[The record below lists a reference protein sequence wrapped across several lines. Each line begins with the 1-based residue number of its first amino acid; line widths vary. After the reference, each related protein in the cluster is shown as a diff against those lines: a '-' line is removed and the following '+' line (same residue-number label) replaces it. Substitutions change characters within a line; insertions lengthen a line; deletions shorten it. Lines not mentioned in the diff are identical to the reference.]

1 MIKEELKN
9 IICQHIERNKEQ
21 IIAIGQKIFRN
32 PELGFK
38 EVKTS
43 AIIKET
49 FESLGLKYSDKLALT
64 AVKAHVN
71 GRKSE
76 CRVAVIGEMD
86 AVLCPDHKF
95 ADANTGAAHSCGHN
109 AQVAAMLGVA
119 IGLIKSGAM
128 EHLDGDV
135 VFMGVP
141 AEEFV
146 ELEYRQKLKNQKSI
160 TYLGGKQ
167 ELIKKGEF
175 DDIDIAMM
183 VHCQANT
190 PEKKIFIHGR
200 SSGFIGK
207 IVNFIG
213 KEAHAGA
220 PHEGI
225 NALNAAMAAIM
236 CIHAQRE
243 TFKDSDEIRVHPI
256 ITKGGHLVNIVPADV
271 RMESYV
277 RGKSIQ
283 AVIEANK
290 KVNRAIIG
298 AAYAIGAEVE
308 ITEIP
313 GYLPLN
319 QDYSL
324 GNLFK
329 QNIKNFIKSSNIIE
343 GVDTIGSTDV
353 GDLSSIIPV
362 IQPTIGGFDGAAH
375 SKDFKIVDEDA
386 AYIIPAKAMA
396 MTIVDL
402 LWDSANEGRKIKN
415 RYIPLYTKDK
425 YFEMMNQ
432 ISKVVKK

>member
-1 MIKEELKN
+1 MEREKLKS
-9 IICQHIERNKEQ
+9 IICQEIDANKEE
-21 IIAIGQKIFRN
+21 IISIGRKIFSS
-32 PELGFK
+32 PEMGFK
-38 EVKTS
+38 ELKTS
-43 AIIKET
+43 TLIKKT
-49 FESLGLKYSDKLALT
+49 FESLGLEYKDKLALT
-64 AVKAHVN
+64 GIKAQVK

-76 CRVAVIGEMD
+76 CRVAVMGEMD
-86 AVLCPDHKF
+86 AVLCPAHEF
-95 ADANTGAAHSCGHN
+95 ADTNTGAAHSCGHN

-119 IGLIKSGAM
+119 IGIVKSGAM

-146 ELEYRQKLKNQKSI
+146 ELEYRQKLKDKGNI

-167 ELIKKGEF
+167 ELIKEGEF
-175 DDIDIAMM
+175 DDIDMAMM

-190 PEKKIFIHGR
+190 PEKKIFLHGG
-200 SSGFIGK
+200 STGFIGK
-207 IVNFIG
+207 TVNFIG
-213 KEAHAGA
+213 KEAHAGGA

-243 TFKDSDEIRVHPI
+243 TFKDSDQIRVHPI
-256 ITKGGHLVNIVPADV
+256 ITKGGDLVNIVPADV
-271 RMESYV
+271 RMETYV
-277 RGKSIQ
+277 RGKSIE

-290 KVNRAIIG
+290 KVNRAIKG
-298 AAYAIGAEVE
+298 ATYAIGAEVE

-313 GYLPLN
+313 GYLPLKQN
-319 QDYSL
+319 YEL

-329 QNIKNFIKSSNIIE
+329 ENIKSFIEPENIIE
-343 GVDTIGSTDV
+343 GIDMIGSTDV

-362 IQPTIGGFDGAAH
+362 IQPTLGGFIGAAH

-386 AYIIPAKAMA
+386 AYIIPAKTMA

-402 LWDSANEGRKIKN
+402 LWDSANEGKNIKA
-415 RYIPLYTKDK
+415 RYTPLFTKEK
-425 YFEMMNQ
+425 YLEMMEQ
-432 ISKVVKK
+432 IS